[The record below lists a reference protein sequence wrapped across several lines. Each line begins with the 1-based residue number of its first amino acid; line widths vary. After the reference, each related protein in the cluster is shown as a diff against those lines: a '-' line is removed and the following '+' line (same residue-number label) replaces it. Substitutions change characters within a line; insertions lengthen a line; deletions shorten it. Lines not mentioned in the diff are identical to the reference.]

1 MSQDSENQALEDD
14 QWAHWALA
22 AQKGDKRAYGELLH
36 ALSGYVRSYLAGS
49 LANADWADDITQ
61 EVLLSV
67 HKSLAT
73 YSADRPFRPWLISII
88 KFRRA
93 DFLRKHYNKRD
104 HAKASLD
111 HPDFLTSYVTNPQY
125 SGEYKDVEKIL
136 ASLPDDQRTVF
147 QRLKLEGYTAQEVA
161 NEMGMSESAV
171 KVSAHRT
178 LKKIKDALGT

>member
-1 MSQDSENQALEDD
+1 MP
-14 QWAHWALA
+14 
-22 AQKGDKRAYGELLH
+22 
-36 ALSGYVRSYLAGS
+36 
-49 LANADWADDITQ
+49 
-61 EVLLSV
+61 
-67 HKSLAT
+67 
-73 YSADRPFRPWLISII
+73 RPLWII
-88 KFRRA
+88 RI
-93 DFLRKHYNKRD
+93 
-104 HAKASLD
+104 
-111 HPDFLTSYVTNPQY
+111 LTSYVTNPQY